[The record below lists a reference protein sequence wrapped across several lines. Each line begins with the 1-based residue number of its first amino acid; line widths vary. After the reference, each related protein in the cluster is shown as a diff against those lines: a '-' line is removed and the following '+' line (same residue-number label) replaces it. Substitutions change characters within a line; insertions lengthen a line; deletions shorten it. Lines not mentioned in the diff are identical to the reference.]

1 VGYYAYIRSF
11 GIDGDLQFTN
21 EFDKTLS
28 PLPSI
33 ATFPIYKPTGYT
45 INAWSVRAALIWAPF
60 WYIAHGVTLV
70 VNLLGGHWAVDGYT
84 TIYKA
89 LTTFSSSLA
98 GLLTLY
104 ALYVFLTRWFTSS
117 IALLTTVTLYFGSNW
132 LYYTQVAGSYP
143 HSLTALFA
151 ILMVISLG
159 TSLIYLYHTHD
170 TGFILG

>member
-45 INAWSVRAALIWAPF
+45 INAWSVGQHLSGSPF

-104 ALYVFLTRWFTSS
+104 ALYVFFDPLVYFIYCTLDYCYTLILVQIGSITRK
-117 IALLTTVTLYFGSNW
+117 LRE
-132 LYYTQVAGSYP
+132 
-143 HSLTALFA
+143 A
-151 ILMVISLG
+151 IPIV
-159 TSLIYLYHTHD
+159 
-170 TGFILG
+170 